1 MEELVYLTAYCKT
14 RCAKVSVSQSDSPS
28 VASEEGRKSGI
39 NHSGGHLDSAL
50 DNIDIETILPLM
62 RGYPHADT
70 ELSQNMYFIMCCR
83 EVDFT
88 LGLQVE

>member
-1 MEELVYLTAYCKT
+1 MK
-14 RCAKVSVSQSDSPS
+14 RSKVSVSQSGSPS

-39 NHSGGHLDSAL
+39 NHSGGHLDSGPL

-70 ELSQNMYFIMCCR
+70 ELSQNTSSCVAEKLISHF
-83 EVDFT
+83 VFK
-88 LGLQVE
+88 